1 MDEQFEPAAS
11 AVTVDVTNTTEEVID
26 TSEQQTNTINV
37 DDLEFEPSEE
47 QKEYIERNLFYAN
60 DAYLP
65 PPPHASAEDKRK
77 YQQIKKSV
85 KKLRRLEKNP
95 IFMVQMMDLKAQQK
109 ILDEMNDE
117 G

>member
-1 MDEQFEPAAS
+1 MNEEFEPDAS
-11 AVTVDVTNTTEEVID
+11 AVTVDVTDVTEEV
-26 TSEQQTNTINV
+26 TEN
-37 DDLEFEPSEE
+37 EE
-47 QKEYIERNLFYAN
+47 LPIEYVERNMFYAN
-60 DAYLP
+60 DAWLP
-65 PPPHASAEDKRK
+65 PPATASEADKKR

>member
-1 MDEQFEPAAS
+1 MSEDFVAS
-11 AVTVDVTNTTEEVID
+11 EVTVDVTDTTEEVI
-26 TSEQQTNTINV
+26 ENP
-37 DDLEFEPSEE
+37 EPPI
-47 QKEYIERNLFYAN
+47 EYVERNMFYAN
-60 DAYLP
+60 DAMFP
-65 PPPHASAEDKRK
+65 PPAHASEADKRK

-109 ILDEMNDE
+109 LLDEMNNE

>member
-1 MDEQFEPAAS
+1 MDEQFEPDAS
-11 AVTVDVTNTTEEVID
+11 AVTVDVTNTTEEVV
-26 TSEQQTNTINV
+26 ENH
-37 DDLEFEPSEE
+37 EPPI
-47 QKEYIERNLFYAN
+47 EYVERNMFYAN
-60 DAYLP
+60 DALTP
-65 PPPHASAEDKRK
+65 PPPSASQADKKK

-85 KKLRRLEKNP
+85 KRLRKLEKNP

>member
-1 MDEQFEPAAS
+1 MDEQFEPDAS
-11 AVTVDVTNTTEEVID
+11 AVTVDVTDTTEE
-26 TSEQQTNTINV
+26 INEEN
-37 DDLEFEPSEE
+37 LATLTEIPEEPV
-47 QKEYIERNLFYAN
+47 EYIERNLFYAN
-60 DAYLP
+60 DALRP
-65 PPPHASAEDKRK
+65 PPSSASEADKKK

>member
-1 MDEQFEPAAS
+1 MDEQFEPDAS
-11 AVTVDVTNTTEEVID
+11 AVTVDVTNTTEEVSD
-26 TSEQQTNTINV
+26 TPQEEQ
-37 DDLEFEPSEE
+37 
-47 QKEYIERNLFYAN
+47 QKEYIERNMFYAQ
-60 DAYLP
+60 DALRP
-65 PPPHASAEDKRK
+65 PPPSASAADKKR
-77 YQQIKKSV
+77 YQQIKQSV

>member
-1 MDEQFEPAAS
+1 MEEQFQPDAS
-11 AVTVDVTNTTEEVID
+11 AVTVDVTNTTEEVI
-26 TSEQQTNTINV
+26 EN
-37 DDLEFEPSEE
+37 FEPPI
-47 QKEYIERNLFYAN
+47 EYINRNMFYAN
-60 DAYLP
+60 DALRP
-65 PPPHASAEDKRK
+65 PPPSASEEDKRR

-85 KKLRRLEKNP
+85 KRLRKLEKNP

>member
-1 MDEQFEPAAS
+1 MDEQFEPDAS
-11 AVTVDVTNTTEEVID
+11 AVTVDVTNTTEEVSD
-26 TSEQQTNTINV
+26 TLQ
-37 DDLEFEPSEE
+37 EE
-47 QKEYIERNLFYAN
+47 QEKEYIERNLFYAN
-60 DAYLP
+60 DAFLP
-65 PPPHASAEDKRK
+65 PPPHASEADKRK

>member
-1 MDEQFEPAAS
+1 MDEQFEPDAS
-11 AVTVDVTNTTEEVID
+11 AVTVDVTNTTEEVI
-26 TSEQQTNTINV
+26 ENP
-37 DDLEFEPSEE
+37 EPPI
-47 QKEYIERNLFYAN
+47 EYIERNMFYAN
-60 DAYLP
+60 DALLP
-65 PPPHASAEDKRK
+65 PPPHASAADKKK

-85 KKLRRLEKNP
+85 KKLRKLEKNP